1 MDIKEDQHESCAS
14 CLIKKYD
21 GSGVATLAKKS
32 AVSSVPSYQLANEF
46 HRQIIRRFKGRK
58 VYPSFKD
65 NIWGVDIADMQS
77 LSQRNRVIKYLL
89 CSMNLF
95 SKYAWVPFLKE
106 KRGFTIVYTF
116 GKILD
121 RSKQSPKDANQ
132 IK

>member
-1 MDIKEDQHESCAS
+1 M
-14 CLIKKYD
+14 IKKYD

-89 CSMNLF
+89 CSMDLF